1 MLVEST
7 IIVFLASVKV
17 RAIFPSAITALTV
30 VAALETYSF
39 PGLLTRSLKTPGREM
54 SMVSDTTWVG
64 KKPLRRIGG
73 MSDALSIA
81 VDLGFS
87 LHPPPSQEEV
97 QNRSCTTGEDGD
109 DLIKVLRDLNVVQI
123 KIADL
128 QVELQGRKDDKNVA
142 HLTHVSEMEKKCET
156 LARITTILKD
166 VIQNKDRII
175 ARLQQP
181 YSLDCIPVEA
191 EYQKQF
197 SELLMKAASDY
208 GVLTASVTDFQWS
221 ENFKESPSVW
231 GVGLKTR
238 YGDAPSNSGCFSIM
252 HPILRG
258 HVCNERIFCNTSK
271 SKSGPFCVL
280 FADDST
286 NQGFLSRITRRLNA
300 WLHLLGKTN
309 QVSIT
314 YPSRA
319 LEANILSVKKWRMK
333 IARWG
338 HFHPVDG
345 GSHSLRR
352 LSWSPS
358 IKKNG
363 L

>member
-1 MLVEST
+1 MST
-7 IIVFLASVKV
+7 
-17 RAIFPSAITALTV
+17 
-30 VAALETYSF
+30 
-39 PGLLTRSLKTPGREM
+39 
-54 SMVSDTTWVG
+54 DTTWVG

-81 VDLGFS
+81 ADLGFS
-87 LHPPPSQEEV
+87 VSPPPSQEDV
-97 QNRSCTTGEDGD
+97 QNLSSATGEKGD
-109 DLIKVLRDLNVVQI
+109 DLIKVLRELTSVQR

-208 GVLTASVTDFQWS
+208 GALTAAVTDFQWS
-221 ENFKESPSVW
+221 QNFKEPPSVW
-231 GVGLKTR
+231 GEMLRPIPVALASCTRFFEAMSATRESFATLQNLRVWNSATPLSTTPAKDPSTPPAWKNETSIEDLAIKSLRSQEIERQETDDENIEVG
-238 YGDAPSNSGCFSIM
+238 DF
-252 HPILRG
+252 
-258 HVCNERIFCNTSK
+258 
-271 SKSGPFCVL
+271 
-280 FADDST
+280 D
-286 NQGFLSRITRRLNA
+286 
-300 WLHLLGKTN
+300 
-309 QVSIT
+309 
-314 YPSRA
+314 
-319 LEANILSVKKWRMK
+319 
-333 IARWG
+333 
-338 HFHPVDG
+338 PVDG
-345 GSHSLRR
+345 TSHRR
-352 LSWSPS
+352 LSWPPTV
-358 IKKNG
+358 KNNG